1 MKEIHVTAAVA
12 VIDIR
17 TNGCIEWNNNDGKTL
32 DEMKRK

>member
-1 MKEIHVTAAVA
+1 MKEIHESTAVA
-12 VIDIR
+12 GIGIQ